1 MPRRRISDRDCA
13 RALWLLGL
21 SAPVTADELT
31 AAYRARILRAHPDRH
46 IESATRSEAANKL
59 TRALNDARAVVSEW
73 IEAGREW
80 PLTAASGANGASG
93 PRPAPPAPPAAC
105 EPEQPAPICRRT
117 GLRAGDLVRVWP
129 YDGEART
136 VAGTIVAPGHGRAW
150 VLLEEGG
157 EVAAERV
164 RLAAFACP
172 VCGICAGPAVERPVL
187 RPCPDCLVDLR
198 RLEQAPAEAVRVRS
212 AIEARAQAGIAAAEG
227 LGDERLVERARER
240 RGWARRLRSAERD
253 DLHAALL
260 SAFTNAFDRWAA

>member
-1 MPRRRISDRDCA
+1 MSRRPISDRDCA

-21 SAPVTADELT
+21 SPPVTADELT
-31 AAYRARILRAHPDRH
+31 AAYRGRISRAHPDRH
-46 IESATRSEAANKL
+46 IASATRSEAANTL

-73 IEAGREW
+73 IESGRDW
-80 PLTAASGANGASG
+80 PPGTASARTG
-93 PRPAPPAPPAAC
+93 PRPAPPPQPAAP
-105 EPEQPAPICRRT
+105 EPQPAPICRRT

-129 YDGEART
+129 YDGDART

-150 VLLEEGG
+150 VVLAEGG

-227 LGDERLVERARER
+227 LGDERLAERARDR